1 MGPLDLRAAAT
12 ALLLALGV
20 ATIATPALSRE
31 ARDVAGV
38 WDITRD
44 QAPRRCRVMLNSERS
59 DKGDFFVAVPPACR
73 HAMPLLAKAGRWS
86 LSDPT
91 HLELTTPSGD
101 TVLELAADGA
111 GFSGPG
117 PDGNTYHFT
126 AVPAAERRATG
137 YSEPADL
144 GAAGPPSIIEL
155 ATSNSGDAK
164 AAETKPPAGAMP
176 DSNTGAVK
184 VADARKTE
192 PIERIV
198 STDRPSD
205 LAGRYA
211 VLRDKTHD
219 TGCML
224 TLDDKTRVKGGDRAA
239 LAPACR
245 DQGIVIFDPAAWQ
258 IVRGRLV
265 LIAKAGHATHL
276 DKQPDGTWMKDPA
289 EGKSLSLKK
298 L

>member
-1 MGPLDLRAAAT
+1 MGLGLGFLGLGVLGLGFVAAA
-12 ALLLALGV
+12 
-20 ATIATPALSRE
+20 IPARARE
-31 ARDVAGV
+31 ASEVAGV

-44 QAPRRCRVMLNSERS
+44 QAPRRCRVMLNAEHS
-59 DKGDFFVAVPPACR
+59 DKGDYFIAVPPACR
-73 HAMPLLAKAGRWS
+73 HAMPLFAKAGRWS

-91 HLELTTPSGD
+91 HLALTTPSGD
-101 TVLELAADGA
+101 PVLELAADGA

-117 PDGNTYHFT
+117 PDGNTYHFNP
-126 AVPAAERRATG
+126 VPTAERRATG
-137 YSEPADL
+137 YGAATDL
-144 GAAGPPSIIEL
+144 GGAGPPTIIEL
-155 ATSNSGDAK
+155 ATSK
-164 AAETKPPAGAMP
+164 PMERLAETARPSDTPTAGQR
-176 DSNTGAVK
+176 T
-184 VADARKTE
+184 ADARRAEATE
-192 PIERIV
+192 RHPA
-198 STDRPSD
+198 TDRPSD

-245 DQGIVIFDPAAWQ
+245 DQGIVVFDPAAWQ
-258 IVRGRLV
+258 LVRGRLV
-265 LIAKAGHATHL
+265 LIAKAGHTTHL
-276 DKQPDGTWMKDPA
+276 DKQADGTWMKDPA